1 MSGTEIL
8 GMIML
13 VSMVGIIFVGIPIA
27 FTLLFLAL
35 VFGGIGL
42 GWEQTFNLSY
52 LQIWG
57 MMKDDILP
65 SVPAFIF
72 MGYMCDQAGLME
84 RLFNSF
90 RHMLGWMRGSLY
102 LVVLLTAT
110 LFGIASGI
118 VGSTVTMM
126 GIMAGPM
133 MIKAGYDGKLCAG
146 AITAGGTLGILIPP
160 SVMLIVMGPTMGV
173 PVNLLYAAAFGPG
186 FLLAGMYIAYCLI
199 RSYINPSLGPPVP
212 LEERITDRR
221 VIFREV
227 MHGIVPVTLLTVATL
242 GVIIAGMA
250 TSTEAAACGA
260 IGAVLLAAM
269 YGKLTP
275 AALKG
280 AIVDTAVTSG
290 MVMMLAIASTVFGAV
305 FTKLGSATVL
315 ANWLLSIPLADGGKF
330 WLIMAIIFLLGWPFE
345 WIVIVLVFL
354 PLFLPVVEKL
364 DFGMTKLDTM
374 IWFGTMV
381 AVNLQTAYLSPP
393 VAMSAYYLKSVV
405 PQWSISTIYK
415 GMGEFM
421 VLQVICLWICYQWPG
436 IAMWLVEFAR

>member
-1 MSGTEIL
+1 MDANEIL

-13 VSMVGIIFVGIPIA
+13 CSMVAIIFVGFPIS

-35 VFGGIGL
+35 VFGGFGL
-42 GWEQTFNLSY
+42 GWEQTFSLAY

-57 MMKDDILP
+57 TMKDDILP

-84 RLFNSF
+84 RLFTSF
-90 RHMLGWMRGSLY
+90 RHMLAWMRGALY

-118 VGSTVTMM
+118 VGASVTML

-133 MIKAGYDGKLCAG
+133 MIKAGYDARLSAG

-186 FLLAGMYIAYCLI
+186 FFLAGMYIAYCLI

-212 LEERITDRR
+212 DEERITDRW
-221 VIFREV
+221 VIFKEV
-227 MHGIVPVTLLTVATL
+227 VVGIVPVTLLTFATL
-242 GVIIAGMA
+242 GVIVAGMA
-250 TSTEAAACGA
+250 TSTEAVACGA
-260 IGAVLLAAM
+260 VGAIVLAAG

-275 AALKG
+275 TAIRG
-280 AIVDTAVTSG
+280 AITSTAITTG
-290 MVMMLAIASTVFGAV
+290 MVMMLAVASNVFGAV

-315 ANWLLSIPLADGGKF
+315 ANALLQIPLGDPAKF
-330 WLIMAIIFLLGWPFE
+330 WLIMAVIFLLGWPFE
-345 WIVIVLVFL
+345 WLVIVLVFL

-364 DFGMTKLDTM
+364 NFGMSKADTM

-393 VAMSAYYLKSVV
+393 VAMSAYYLKTVV
-405 PQWSISTIYK
+405 PQWSIGTIYN
-415 GMGEFM
+415 GMGQFM
-421 VLQVICLWICYQWPG
+421 VIQIICLIMLYFWPG
-436 IAMWLVEFAR
+436 LAMGLVELAR

>member
-1 MSGTEIL
+1 MNGQEIL

-13 VSMVGIIFVGIPIA
+13 CGMVACIFIGFPIA

-42 GWEQTFNLSY
+42 GWEQTFSLSY

-57 MMKDDILP
+57 SMKDDILP

-72 MGYMCDQAGLME
+72 MGYMCDQAGLMA

-90 RHMLGWMRGSLY
+90 RHMLAWMRGSLY

-133 MIKAGYDGKLCAG
+133 MIKAGYDAKLCAG

-212 LEERITDRR
+212 LEERVTDRWLIFKEV
-221 VIFREV
+221 VI
-227 MHGIVPVTLLTVATL
+227 GIVPVTLLTVATL

-260 IGAVLLAAM
+260 VGAVMLAAC
-269 YGKLTP
+269 YGKLTFG
-275 AALKG
+275 ALKG
-280 AIVDTAVTSG
+280 AIVDTAVTTG
-290 MVMMLAIASTVFGAV
+290 MVMMLAVASTIFGAV

-315 ANWLLSIPLADGGKF
+315 ANMLLNIPLGDAGKF

-345 WIVIVLVFL
+345 WLVIVLVFL

-364 DFGMTKLDTM
+364 DFGMSKLDTM

-405 PQWSISTIYK
+405 PQWSIGTIYK

-421 VLQVICLWICYQWPG
+421 VLQLICLAILYYWPG
-436 IAMWLVEFAR
+436 LAMGLVDLAR

>member
-1 MSGTEIL
+1 MDANEIL
-8 GMIML
+8 GMFML
-13 VSMVGIIFVGIPIA
+13 ASMVAIIFVGFPIS

-35 VFGGIGL
+35 VFGGFGL
-42 GWEQTFNLSY
+42 GWQQTFDLSY

-57 MMKDDILP
+57 TMKEDILA

-84 RLFNSF
+84 RLFTSF
-90 RHMLGWMRGSLY
+90 RHMLAGMRGALY

-118 VGSTVTMM
+118 VGASVTML

-133 MIKAGYDGKLCAG
+133 MIKAGYDARLSAG

-186 FLLAGMYIAYCLI
+186 FLLAGMYIAYCMI
-199 RSYINPSLGPPVP
+199 RSYITPSLGPPVP
-212 LEERITDRR
+212 LEERITDRW
-221 VIFREV
+221 VIFKEV
-227 MHGIVPVTLLTVATL
+227 VIGIVPVTVLTFATL
-242 GVIIAGMA
+242 GVIVAGMA

-260 IGAVLLAAM
+260 IGAVLLAAC
-269 YGKLTP
+269 YGKLTMS
-275 AALKG
+275 AIKG
-280 AIVDTAVTSG
+280 AITSTAITTG
-290 MVMMLAIASTVFGAV
+290 MVMMLAIASNVFGAV

-315 ANWLLSIPLADGGKF
+315 ANLLLEIPMGDAGKF
-330 WLIMAIIFLLGWPFE
+330 WLIMAVIFLLGWPFE
-345 WIVIVLVFL
+345 WLVIVLVFL
-354 PLFLPVVEKL
+354 PLFIPVVEKL
-364 DFGMTKLDTM
+364 NFGMSKADTM

-405 PQWSISTIYK
+405 PQWSIGAIYH
-415 GMGEFM
+415 GMGQFM
-421 VLQVICLWICYQWPG
+421 VIQVICLIMLYYWPG
-436 IAMWLVEFAR
+436 IAMWLVDFAR

>member
-1 MSGTEIL
+1 MSASEIL

-13 VSMVGIIFVGIPIA
+13 CSMIVIIFVGFPIS

-35 VFGGIGL
+35 VFGGFGL
-42 GWEQTFNLSY
+42 GWAQTFDLAY

-57 MMKDDILP
+57 TMKDDILP

-84 RLFNSF
+84 RLFTSF
-90 RHMLGWMRGSLY
+90 RHMLAWMRGALY

-118 VGSTVTMM
+118 VGASVTML

-133 MIKAGYDGKLCAG
+133 MIKAGYDARLSAG

-186 FLLAGMYIAYCLI
+186 FLLAGMYIVYCLI

-212 LEERITDRR
+212 VEERITDRW
-221 VIFREV
+221 VIFKAV
-227 MHGIVPVTLLTVATL
+227 MVGIVPVTLLTVATL
-242 GVIIAGMA
+242 GVIVAGMA

-260 IGAVLLAAM
+260 VGAIALAAM
-269 YGKLTP
+269 YGKLTTT
-275 AALKG
+275 AIRG
-280 AIVDTAVTSG
+280 AITSTAITTG
-290 MVMMLAIASTVFGAV
+290 MVMMLAVASNVFGAV

-315 ANWLLSIPLADGGKF
+315 ANLLLDIPLGDPGKF
-330 WLIMAIIFLLGWPFE
+330 WLIMAVIFVLGWPFE
-345 WIVIVLVFL
+345 WLVIVLVFL

-364 DFGMTKLDTM
+364 NFGMSKADTM

-405 PQWSISTIYK
+405 PQWSIGTIYH
-415 GMGEFM
+415 GMGQFM
-421 VLQVICLWICYQWPG
+421 VIQVICLIMLYFWPG
-436 IAMWLVEFAR
+436 IAMGLVELAR

>member
-1 MSGTEIL
+1 MSGNEIL

-13 VSMVGIIFVGIPIA
+13 CGMVAAIFIGFPIS

-35 VFGGIGL
+35 VFGGFGL
-42 GWEQTFNLSY
+42 GWEQIFNLSY
-52 LQIWG
+52 LQMWG
-57 MMKDDILP
+57 TMKDDILP

-84 RLFNSF
+84 RLFHSF
-90 RHMLGWMRGSLY
+90 RHMLAWMRGSLY

-118 VGSTVTMM
+118 VGASVTML

-133 MIKAGYDGKLCAG
+133 MIKTGYDARLSAG

-173 PVNLLYAAAFGPG
+173 PVNMLYAAAFGPG

-199 RSYINPSLGPPVP
+199 RSFINPSLGPPVP
-212 LEERITDRR
+212 IEERITDRWA
-221 VIFREV
+221 IFKEV
-227 MHGIVPVTLLTVATL
+227 VVGIVPVVLLTVATL
-242 GVIIAGMA
+242 GVIVAGMA

-260 IGAVLLAAM
+260 VGAVVLAAC
-269 YGKLTP
+269 YGKLTTK
-275 AALKG
+275 ALRG
-280 AIVDTAVTSG
+280 AIVDTAITTG
-290 MVMMLAIASTVFGAV
+290 MVMVLAVASNVFGAV
-305 FTKLGSATVL
+305 FTKLGSAGVF
-315 ANWLLSIPLADGGKF
+315 ANALLDIPLGDAGRF
-330 WLIMAIIFLLGWPFE
+330 WLIMAVIFLLGWPFE
-345 WIVIVLVFL
+345 WLVIVLVFL
-354 PLFLPVVEKL
+354 PLFLPVVEKMN
-364 DFGMTKLDTM
+364 FGMDKLDTM

-405 PQWSISTIYK
+405 PQWSIGTIYK

-421 VLQVICLWICYQWPG
+421 IIQLLCLAVLYIWPG
-436 IAMWLVEFAR
+436 IAMWLVDFAR

>member
-1 MSGTEIL
+1 MGATEIL

-13 VSMVGIIFVGIPIA
+13 ASMVVIIFVGFPIA

-35 VFGGIGL
+35 VFGGFGL
-42 GWEQTFNLSY
+42 GWAQTFHLSY

-57 MMKDDILP
+57 TMKDDILP
-65 SVPAFIF
+65 SIPAFVF

-90 RHMLGWMRGSLY
+90 RHMLAWMRGSLY

-133 MIKAGYDGKLCAG
+133 MIKAGYDAKLSAG

-212 LEERITDRR
+212 LEERITDRW
-221 VIFREV
+221 VIFKEV
-227 MHGIVPVTLLTVATL
+227 VIGIVPVTLLTVATL
-242 GVIIAGMA
+242 GVIVAGMA

-269 YGKLTP
+269 YGKLTT

-290 MVMMLAIASTVFGAV
+290 MVMMLAVASTIFGAV

-315 ANWLLSIPLADGGKF
+315 ANMLLSIPLGDPGKF
-330 WLIMAIIFLLGWPFE
+330 WLMMAIIFVLGWPFE
-345 WIVIVLVFL
+345 WLVIVLVFL
-354 PLFLPVVEKL
+354 PLFLPVVDQL
-364 DFGMTKLDTM
+364 NFGMSKLDTM
-374 IWFGTMV
+374 IWFGVMV

-405 PQWSISTIYK
+405 PQWSIGTIYK

-421 VLQVICLWICYQWPG
+421 VLQVLCLIACYYWPG
-436 IAMWLVEFAR
+436 IIMWLVNFAR